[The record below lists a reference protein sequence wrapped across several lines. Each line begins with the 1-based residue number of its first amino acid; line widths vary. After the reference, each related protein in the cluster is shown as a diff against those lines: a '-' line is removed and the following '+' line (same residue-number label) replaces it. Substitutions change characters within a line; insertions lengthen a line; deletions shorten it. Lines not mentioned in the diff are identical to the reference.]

1 MLLETMMD
9 EDLPE
14 AVKKCLD
21 ILEENVE
28 ILADLEYELDDERED
43 ELTPNLE
50 LHQLYDMTEDVA
62 ESAKLKRAESN
73 LVRRQ
78 TEDSL

>member
-1 MLLETMMD
+1 MD
-9 EDLPE
+9 DELPD

-28 ILADLEYELDDERED
+28 ILANLEFDLESETED

-50 LHQLYDMTEDVA
+50 LHQLYDLAEDVS

-78 TEDSL
+78 TEDSF

>member
-1 MLLETMMD
+1 MD
-9 EDLPE
+9 DDLPE
-14 AVKKCLD
+14 SVKKCLD

-28 ILADLEYELDDERED
+28 ILANLELDLDDEKED
-43 ELTPNLE
+43 ELTTDLE

-62 ESAKLKRAESN
+62 ESSKLKRAESN
-73 LVRRQ
+73 FARRQ

>member
-1 MLLETMMD
+1 MD
-9 EDLPE
+9 DELPE
-14 AVKKCLD
+14 SVKKCLD

-28 ILADLEYELDDERED
+28 ILANLELDLEDEKED
-43 ELTPNLE
+43 ELTSNLE

-62 ESAKLKRAESN
+62 ESVKLKRAETN
-73 LVRRQ
+73 FARRQ

>member
-1 MLLETMMD
+1 MMD

-21 ILEENVE
+21 ILDENVE
-28 ILADLEYELDDERED
+28 MLANLEFDLDDELED
-43 ELTPNLE
+43 ELTPNME
-50 LHQLYDMTEDVA
+50 LHNLYDMTDDVA

-73 LVRRQ
+73 FARRQ
-78 TEDSL
+78 SEDSL

>member
-1 MLLETMMD
+1 MD
-9 EDLPE
+9 DDLPE
-14 AVKKCLD
+14 SVKKCLD

-28 ILADLEYELDDERED
+28 ILANLELELED
-43 ELTPNLE
+43 EQENTLVPDME

-73 LVRRQ
+73 FARRQ
-78 TEDSL
+78 AEDSL

>member
-1 MLLETMMD
+1 MMD
-9 EDLPE
+9 DKLPE

-28 ILADLEYELDDERED
+28 ILANIEHELEDEKED
-43 ELTPNLE
+43 ELTPNME

-62 ESAKLKRAESN
+62 ESTKLQSAEFN

-78 TEDSL
+78 AEDSF

>member
-1 MLLETMMD
+1 MMD

-14 AVKKCLD
+14 SVKKCLD

-28 ILADLEYELDDERED
+28 ILANLELELED
-43 ELTPNLE
+43 EKENALVPDME

-73 LVRRQ
+73 FARRQ
-78 TEDSL
+78 SEESL

>member
-1 MLLETMMD
+1 MMD
-9 EDLPE
+9 DELPE

-28 ILADLEYELDDERED
+28 ILANLELDLEDEKED
-43 ELTPNLE
+43 ELTSNLE

-62 ESAKLKRAESN
+62 ESSKLKRAESN
-73 LVRRQ
+73 FARRQ
-78 TEDSL
+78 AEDSL

>member
-1 MLLETMMD
+1 MMD

-14 AVKKCLD
+14 TVKKCLD

-28 ILADLEYELDDERED
+28 ILTNLEFDLESEKED
-43 ELTPNLE
+43 ELTPNME
-50 LHQLYDMTEDVA
+50 LYQLYDLTEDVS

-73 LVRRQ
+73 LMRRQ
-78 TEDSL
+78 TENSF

>member
-1 MLLETMMD
+1 MD
-9 EDLPE
+9 DDIPE

-28 ILADLEYELDDERED
+28 ILANLEFDFESERED
-43 ELTPNLE
+43 ELTPNME

-62 ESAKLKRAESN
+62 ESTKLKHAEFN
-73 LVRRQ
+73 LVKRQ
-78 TEDSL
+78 SEDSF

>member
-1 MLLETMMD
+1 MMD

-14 AVKKCLD
+14 SVKKCLD

-28 ILADLEYELDDERED
+28 ILANLELELED
-43 ELTPNLE
+43 EKENTLVPDME

-73 LVRRQ
+73 FARRQ
-78 TEDSL
+78 AEDSL

>member
-1 MLLETMMD
+1 MD
-9 EDLPE
+9 DDLPE
-14 AVKKCLD
+14 SVKKCLD

-28 ILADLEYELDDERED
+28 ILANLELDLDDQKED
-43 ELTPNLE
+43 ELTADLE
-50 LHQLYDMTEDVA
+50 LHHLYDMTEDVA

-73 LVRRQ
+73 FARRQ

>member
-1 MLLETMMD
+1 MD

-28 ILADLEYELDDERED
+28 ILANLEFDLESEKED
-43 ELTPNLE
+43 ELIPNME
-50 LHQLYDMTEDVA
+50 LHQLFDLTEDVS

-73 LVRRQ
+73 LMRRQ
-78 TEDSL
+78 TEDSF

>member
-1 MLLETMMD
+1 MMD
-9 EDLPE
+9 DIPE

-28 ILADLEYELDDERED
+28 ILANLEFDLESEKED
-43 ELTPNLE
+43 ELIPNME
-50 LHQLYDMTEDVA
+50 LHQLFDLTEDVS

-73 LVRRQ
+73 LMRRQ
-78 TEDSL
+78 TEDSF

>member
-1 MLLETMMD
+1 MD
-9 EDLPE
+9 DELPD

-28 ILADLEYELDDERED
+28 ILANLEIDLEDERED
-43 ELTPNLE
+43 ELTPNME
-50 LHQLYDMTEDVA
+50 LHQLYDMTEDVS

-78 TEDSL
+78 SEDSL

>member
-1 MLLETMMD
+1 MMD
-9 EDLPE
+9 DELPE

-28 ILADLEYELDDERED
+28 ILANLEIDLEDERED

-50 LHQLYDMTEDVA
+50 LHQLYDMTEDVS

>member
-1 MLLETMMD
+1 MD
-9 EDLPE
+9 DDIPE

-28 ILADLEYELDDERED
+28 ILANLEFDLESERED
-43 ELTPNLE
+43 ELTPNME
-50 LHQLYDMTEDVA
+50 LHQLYDMTDDVA
-62 ESAKLKRAESN
+62 ESTKLKRAESN

-78 TEDSL
+78 AQNSF